1 VSGEGAGPDYEAM
14 FADLCRQ
21 VGFCLHPKGEAR
33 VIAALPKGLDAGV
46 RAVLAAE
53 GVDEPSASG
62 DLKRAIRDCL
72 KAHVGKS

>member
-1 VSGEGAGPDYEAM
+1 MSETNYEAM

-46 RAVLAAE
+46 RAVLEAE

>member
-1 VSGEGAGPDYEAM
+1 MSEARAEPDYDAM

-21 VGFCLHPKGEAR
+21 VGFCLHPKGEKR

-46 RAVLAAE
+46 RAVLEAE
-53 GVDEPSASG
+53 GVDEPTASG

-72 KAHVGKS
+72 KAHVGKA